1 MLPKMSIITAGP
13 TGASNT
19 GVPPRPRQFDESQ
32 PDYETPE
39 EYEALG
45 LTGGENVANNQIQA
59 NFEAQ
64 GGFGNEDNEDS
75 SYEGKNRKLQ
85 GGANRARLAANL
97 SRGQSA
103 STLLTG

>member
-1 MLPKMSIITAGP
+1 MGLPKMSIITAGP

-19 GVPPRPRQFDESQ
+19 GAPARPRQFDESQ
-32 PDYETPE
+32 PDYEPLE
-39 EYEALG
+39 EYNAWAL
-45 LTGGENVANNQIQA
+45 GGENQANNQIQA
-59 NFEAQ
+59 NLEAQ

-85 GGANRARLAANL
+85 GGANRSRLAANL
-97 SRGQSA
+97 SQGQSA